1 MSGLLENHIV
11 GFPKRRLKWD
21 LMKRFKSGTVKYEM
35 RGINKY
41 ENDYEIRKRK
51 QTYSF
56 VINGD

>member
-1 MSGLLENHIV
+1 
-11 GFPKRRLKWD
+11 
-21 LMKRFKSGTVKYEM
+21 MKRFKCGTVKYEM

-56 VINGD
+56 IINGD